1 LNPLTWVAIGLVR
14 LYQLTLG
21 KMMPAVCR
29 FTPSC
34 SQYMIES
41 LRRKGFVRGLFAG
54 LARLLRCGPWHPG
67 GYDPVR

>member
-1 LNPLTWVAIGLVR
+1 VAIGLVR

-21 KMMPAVCR
+21 PLLPPTCR

-41 LRRKGFVRGLFAG
+41 LRRKGLVRGLIAG
-54 LARLLRCGPWHPG
+54 IARLFRCGPWHPG